1 MKNISLWVK
10 IGFVTILIAMGAL
23 LWAWFSGMSSATISR
38 GFFVGG
44 ALALLFGLGS
54 FMTSYSYVN
63 QNAPN
68 YSTAYYDTLKQR
80 SQLMMADMAEHSG
93 YSLILLGSGILS
105 LLIGF
110 FIIRFG

>member
-1 MKNISLWVK
+1 MKQTSLWVK
-10 IGFVTILIAMGAL
+10 VLFGTVLIAVGSL
-23 LWAWFSGMSSATISR
+23 IWAWSSGLSSATISR

-44 ALALLFGLGS
+44 ALALIFGLGN
-54 FMTSYSYVN
+54 FMTSYSFVN
-63 QNAPN
+63 QKAPS

-93 YSLILLGSGILS
+93 FSLILLGSGILS

-110 FIIRFG
+110 LIIRFG